1 MTVTASANLRLKI
14 ITDYTEE
21 DLWGGHTNDN
31 LNRIDEAIRGITT
44 YAVQTGV
51 SEYTVPEQDYTGGGA
66 HKPIIKITGAQ
77 DTDLDVILPAK
88 PQVWAIIN
96 ATTDGGGGP
105 YDITFKT
112 AAGTGST
119 FTHGQRGLIA
129 GDGTNIEGIIAPGN
143 FLSSANNLSDL
154 TDVSAA
160 QNNLQLNG
168 ALIDSNNL
176 GDVGSAATA
185 RGNLGIDSSLINSL
199 LPTSGVI
206 AGTYSGITVNTK
218 GIVTAATAVTP
229 TFLKYESSY
238 ASIALATVYTFT
250 HGLGGRPNFNFIIW
264 LKCIVTEGG
273 FAVGDEIP
281 LSVCHDTN
289 VIDQA
294 SFFRART
301 QPMLWLPNDTQ
312 VKIRTPTS
320 RWHIGQASGGEYV
333 NMTPANWQMK
343 LSASRQP

>member
-1 MTVTASANLRLKI
+1 MTVAASTNLRLKI

-31 LNRIDEAIRGITT
+31 LNRIDQAIRGIAT

-51 SEYTVPEQDYTGGGA
+51 SEYTVPEQDYTGGDA

-77 DTDLDVILPAK
+77 DTDLDVILPAR

-96 ATTDGGGGP
+96 ASTDGGGGP
-105 YDITFKT
+105 YTVRFKT
-112 AAGTGST
+112 ASGNGPT
-119 FTHGQRGLIA
+119 FAHGQRGLIA
-129 GDGTNIEGIIAPGN
+129 GDGTNIDGIIAPGN
-143 FLSSANNLSDL
+143 FLSAANNLSDL
-154 TDVSAA
+154 ASVSQAQSNLQLSGALINSNNLNDVASVSAA
-160 QNNLQLNG
+160 RTSLGINT
-168 ALIDSNNL
+168 ALIDSLL
-176 GDVGSAATA
+176 GA
-185 RGNLGIDSSLINSL
+185 
-199 LPTSGVI
+199 SGVVP
-206 AGTYSGITVNTK
+206 GNYNGFTVDAK
-218 GIVTAATAVTP
+218 GRITAATTITP

-238 ASIALATVYTFT
+238 ASIALASVYTYT

-264 LKCIVTEGG
+264 LKCIVAEGG
-273 FAVGDEIP
+273 FAAGDEIP

-289 VIDQA
+289 VVDQA

-320 RWHIGQASGGEYV
+320 RWHIGQANGGEYL
-333 NMTPANWQMK
+333 NLTPSNWQMK